1 MFIRIVTIQR
11 MLAENKRTVTSGEV
25 SSDGIDVLTVGTGPS
40 LRWKPLNS
48 YFPGNYSVFFVGAAS
63 NYSVFFVGAAK
74 F

>member
-25 SSDGIDVLTVGTGPS
+25 SSVGIDVLTVGTGPS

-48 YFPGNYSVFFVGAAS
+48 YFPVLLR
-63 NYSVFFVGAAK
+63 
-74 F
+74 